1 MFITLAVL
9 FLRKEISYFSFH
21 QIFLCI
27 FYALHYFF
35 CEEKEKRR
43 KDNTKNVFLILNNQE
58 ICTDK
63 TFLVISRKILSNKVK
78 KERISD

>member
-35 CEEKEKRR
+35 AKKKR
-43 KDNTKNVFLILNNQE
+43 KGG
-58 ICTDK
+58 K
-63 TFLVISRKILSNKVK
+63 TIQKMSF
-78 KERISD
+78 